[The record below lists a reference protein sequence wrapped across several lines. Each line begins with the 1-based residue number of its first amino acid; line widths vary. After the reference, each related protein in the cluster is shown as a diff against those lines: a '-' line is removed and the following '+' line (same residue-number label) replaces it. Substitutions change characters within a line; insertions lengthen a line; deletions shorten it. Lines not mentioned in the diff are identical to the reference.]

1 MALPK
6 IDRPIFELTL
16 PIINEKVKMRPY
28 LVKEEKI
35 LLMAQ
40 QSQDVQQIILAT
52 KQVINNCIVEGDI
65 NVDKIPNFLIEWI
78 ILQLRIQS
86 VGNIVEL
93 KYKDNEDD
101 KSYEFQVDLNEV
113 KVIEPENHTDAF
125 EITPEIGVMMKYPTI
140 EIFSGLD
147 LEKDI
152 LDFGVEV
159 IIHCID
165 KVFTEDEII
174 NFHEHTIEEKVEFLD
189 QFNRQELEQLVSF
202 FETIPY
208 VAYDITYTNSLGNE
222 RIIELR
228 SLEDFF

>member
-65 NVDKIPNFLIEWI
+65 NVDNIPNFLIEWI

-140 EIFSGLD
+140 EIFNGLD

-152 LDFGVEV
+152 IDFGVDV